1 MVRLLE
7 RRILMK
13 LKRFKVENFRS
24 ISNSGWI
31 DSDNVT
37 ALVGVNEAGKSNILL
52 ALWKLNPATGGE
64 INKLEDMPR
73 TKYSEWRDQ
82 DNQRRFITC
91 EFELQNPALIEKLIE
106 IAGCTEED
114 VKIAKVTRS
123 FDGTR
128 AVSFP
133 YFKRKNTF
141 RAQEIIEIFNE
152 YKKIFKNLEEMGAT
166 EKGLKKLVDT
176 SYSEAEK
183 IILENETLTKKQLET
198 IIQNFQVPFKPLKKS
213 TIQPNIREL
222 KERLDFL
229 LKDSNLP
236 DPGSIPEARSLVVQY
251 MPKFVYYSNY
261 GNLDSEIYLPHT
273 IQNMERDDLSPVMQA
288 KTRTLKVLFE
298 FVNLNPEEI
307 LELGEDIKFDNNKR
321 ARLLSDEEIT
331 SFAERKAE
339 RDILL
344 QSAGLRLTEEFKLWW
359 KQGNYKFRFQ
369 ADGKHFKIWVSDEK
383 RPEEI
388 SLEGRSTGLQWF
400 LSFYLIFLVE
410 SKDAHENAILLLDEA
425 GVSLHPLAQKDLA
438 NFFDNLAL
446 KNQLIHTTHS
456 PFLVDTSNIDRVKV
470 VYLNDEGRTV
480 ASNDLRAA
488 ETQPNKNT
496 SVYAVHA
503 ALGLSVSD
511 VLLQGCKTVIVEG
524 PSDQYYL
531 NGIKNYLINKGQF
544 QPKEEIIFIPSG
556 GVKGIRALSSLLSGK
571 DEKLPIILIDSDSS
585 GKGQKASLLKDLYK
599 DYPERIID
607 MEEIA
612 NVEGAEVEDLIP
624 LELMERHITKLSRG
638 TDEYFVDNYKES
650 EALIPQIEKFFNAN
664 QLDLEKGWKVDLA
677 RSVKA
682 AMLVPREAKKIQ
694 SDTEEIWTKLF
705 KRLIL

>member
-1 MVRLLE
+1 
-7 RRILMK
+7 MK

-37 ALVGVNEAGKSNILL
+37 ALVGVNEAGKSNLLL

-73 TKYSEWRDQ
+73 TRYSEWRDQ
-82 DNQRRFITC
+82 KIQRVFITC
-91 EFELQNPALIEKLIE
+91 EFELQNPELLNQLIELT
-106 IAGCTEED
+106 GCTEEH
-114 VKIAKVTRS
+114 VRVAKVTRN
-123 FDGTR
+123 FEGKRT
-128 AVSFP
+128 VSFP
-133 YFKRKNTF
+133 AFVRKDTF
-141 RAQEIIEIFNE
+141 PTKVILEILRKQKEIFQE
-152 YKKIFKNLEEMGAT
+152 LEEMGAT
-166 EKGLKKLVDT
+166 EKGLKNDVDAAYKKARNLT
-176 SYSEAEK
+176 
-183 IILENETLTKKQLET
+183 LDNETLTKKQLET
-198 IIQNFQVPFKPLKKS
+198 IITYFQIPFKILKKS
-213 TIQPNIREL
+213 KIQPQLKNLQEEL
-222 KERLDFL
+222 NFL
-229 LKDSNLP
+229 LEDANST
-236 DPGSIPEARSLVVQY
+236 DPGLLPEARKLVVQY

-273 IQNMERDDLSPVMQA
+273 IKNMERNDLSPVMQA

-298 FVNLNPEEI
+298 FVNLDPQEI
-307 LELGEDIKFDNNKR
+307 LELGEDTKFDNYQR
-321 ARLLSDEEIT
+321 PRVLSEEEIS
-331 SFAERKAE
+331 SFAEKKAE

-344 QSAGLRLTEEFKLWW
+344 QSAGLRLTEEFKMWW

-438 NFFDNLAL
+438 NFFDNLAT

-470 VYLNDEGRTV
+470 VYLDDEGRTV

-524 PSDQYYL
+524 PSDQFYL
-531 NGIKNYLINKGQF
+531 NGIKNFLINKGRF

-571 DEKLPIILIDSDSS
+571 DEKLPFILIDSDSS

-599 DYPERIID
+599 DYPERIIE
-607 MEEIA
+607 MEEI
-612 NVEGAEVEDLIP
+612 VDIEHAEIEDLIP
-624 LELMERHITKLSRG
+624 LELMERYITKLSRG
-638 TDEYFVDNYKES
+638 TDEYFMDHYRES
-650 EALIPQIEKFFNAN
+650 DALLPQIENFFEAN
-664 QLDLEKGWKVDLA
+664 QLELGRGWKVDLA
-677 RSVKA
+677 RNVKA
-682 AMLVPREAKKIQ
+682 AMLIPREAKKIQ
-694 SDTEEIWTKLF
+694 SDREDVWAKLF
-705 KRLIL
+705 ERLLL